1 MFRAKHFVACSVAM
15 EKNADVHDTAQ
26 CAVYIHGVNVDYQLM
41 EGLIEQVRIKHT
53 GAGNNLLQ
61 LVNLVNKSE
70 FLWENMFGFVGD
82 GVAAKLNK
90 LKKFEGTTTFLT
102 VHSILHQE
110 ALCKGF
116 QDESRNGHC
125 YTNCD
130 FICASVLNFREFVA
144 LTYCKK

>member
-15 EKNADVHDTAQ
+15 EKNADVHDTALR
-26 CAVYIHGVNVDYQLM
+26 AVYIHGVNVDYQLM

-82 GVAAKLNK
+82 GAP
-90 LKKFEGTTTFLT
+90 
-102 VHSILHQE
+102 
-110 ALCKGF
+110 AL
-116 QDESRNGHC
+116 QQN
-125 YTNCD
+125 
-130 FICASVLNFREFVA
+130 
-144 LTYCKK
+144 